1 MRVLPLFPLQL
12 VVFPNEKVNLHIF
25 EPRYKK
31 LIRRCDENSENFGI
45 IPYIKGKIIDVGT
58 EL

>member
-31 LIRRCDENSENFGI
+31 LIRHCEENSENFGI
-45 IPYIKGKIIDVGT
+45 IPYIKGK
-58 EL
+58 